1 MDAARRE
8 VEARISPEARAFL
21 LRRAAARQQSG
32 HAAAAHLPYSQAPA
46 AAAPL
51 GVPRADSDA
60 SRPAAARLP
69 DSQMSAAGAPFR
81 DPGAEQPVGLP
92 SALLPAPA
100 SASHGGAGRGRA
112 SAGRQSTQGGASYC
126 GAGGQ
131 GLAARVR
138 FALDGR
144 VMGVAEGAGAGS
156 VDVVLRDPL
165 RYSSCAR
172 SMTCAL
178 CLVKL
183 RL

>member
-8 VEARISPEARAFL
+8 VEARISPKARAFL
-21 LRRAAARQQSG
+21 LRRAAARQHSG
-32 HAAAAHLPYSQAPA
+32 PAAAAHLPHSQALA

-69 DSQMSAAGAPFR
+69 DSQVSAADAPFR
-81 DPGAEQPVGLP
+81 DPGAEQPAGLP
-92 SALLPAPA
+92 SAVLPVPA

-112 SAGRQSTQGGASYC
+112 SAGRQSTREGAGQC
-126 GAGGQ
+126 GAGGR

-165 RYSSCAR
+165 RYGSCAC
-172 SMTCAL
+172 SMSCAL
-178 CLVKL
+178 GLVKL
-183 RL
+183 RV